1 MRQYALIHRAI
12 LDDPSWRCLTRSQQN
27 LYLLLLLK
35 LSTNLCGVVDWRPKK
50 LAVNAS
56 DMTVET
62 IEADAVV
69 LEKKLYIVRDE
80 DTDEVLIRS
89 FLRNDAP
96 LKSSKTAIAVRSSY
110 TDTASSKLRGV
121 IVFELQ
127 RLYKEQRDWQG
138 WDQVR
143 DLLDLPSID
152 PRRIV
157 SGGEEAVSDAL
168 KRYQESSFSPLRDTS
183 FDTPSDGISQG
194 VSDTPSDGISQ
205 GVSDTPSDGIS
216 QGVSDT
222 PSDGASQGVSDTQ
235 SDSYS
240 PLIPNTLYLIPNS
253 SIRAKNEK
261 SADKSASEPENENAS
276 FEASQSSSR
285 VEETSPVQKKPSA
298 VSSKKRKVPKKE
310 KKPTARQTVL
320 APDWKPSPELRIATA
335 KAGVNLIREVTL
347 FVAYYTQEKPE
358 HRSANWDATYRRWLE
373 RDIQN
378 LKMGRDPNNIALHP
392 ENLPKSMLP
401 KSMLNDMHN
410 AEVQARAAAWDEA
423 HPREEEFDE
432 L

>member
-194 VSDTPSDGISQ
+194 VSDTPSDG
-205 GVSDTPSDGIS
+205 
-216 QGVSDT
+216 
-222 PSDGASQGVSDTQ
+222 ASQGVSDTQ

-358 HRSANWDATYRRWLE
+358 RRSANWDATYRRWLE

-392 ENLPKSMLP
+392 ENLPTNGRLP

>member
-35 LSTNLCGVVDWRPKK
+35 LSTNLCGIVDWRPKK

-168 KRYQESSFSPLRDTS
+168 NRYQESSFSPPRDTS
-183 FDTPSDGISQG
+183 FDTPSDGVSQG
-194 VSDTPSDGISQ
+194 VSQGVLDTPSDG
-205 GVSDTPSDGIS
+205 V
-216 QGVSDT
+216 
-222 PSDGASQGVSDTQ
+222 SQGVSDTQ

-240 PLIPNTLYLIPNS
+240 PLIPNTLYPIPNS
-253 SIRAKNEK
+253 SFRAKNEK

-276 FEASQSSSR
+276 FESSQSSSR
-285 VEETSPVQKKPSA
+285 VEEASPVQKKPSA

-310 KKPTARQTVL
+310 KKPATRQTVL

-335 KAGVNLIREVTL
+335 KAGINLIREVTL

-358 HRSANWDATYRRWLE
+358 YRSANWDATYRRWLE

-392 ENLPKSMLP
+392 ENLPANGRLP

-410 AEVQARAAAWDEA
+410 EELQARAAAWDEA

>member
-194 VSDTPSDGISQ
+194 VSDTPSDG
-205 GVSDTPSDGIS
+205 
-216 QGVSDT
+216 
-222 PSDGASQGVSDTQ
+222 ASQGVSDTQ

-392 ENLPKSMLP
+392 ENLPVNGRLP

-410 AEVQARAAAWDEA
+410 EELQARAAAWDKA

>member
-35 LSTNLCGVVDWRPKK
+35 LSTNLCGIVDWRPKK

-168 KRYQESSFSPLRDTS
+168 NRYQESSFSPPRDTS
-183 FDTPSDGISQG
+183 FDTPSDG
-194 VSDTPSDGISQ
+194 V
-205 GVSDTPSDGIS
+205 
-216 QGVSDT
+216 
-222 PSDGASQGVSDTQ
+222 SQGVSDTQ

-240 PLIPNTLYLIPNS
+240 PLIPNTLYPIPNS
-253 SIRAKNEK
+253 SFRAKNEK
-261 SADKSASEPENENAS
+261 SADESASEPENENAS
-276 FEASQSSSR
+276 FESSQSSSR
-285 VEETSPVQKKPSA
+285 VEEASPVQKKPSE

-310 KKPTARQTVL
+310 KKPATRQTVL

-335 KAGVNLIREVTL
+335 KAGINLIREVTL

-358 HRSANWDATYRRWLE
+358 YRSANWDATYRRWLE

-392 ENLPKSMLP
+392 ENLPVNGRLP
-401 KSMLNDMHN
+401 KSVLNDMHN
-410 AEVQARAAAWDEA
+410 EELQARAAAWDEA

>member
-35 LSTNLCGVVDWRPKK
+35 LSTNLCGIVDWRPKK

-168 KRYQESSFSPLRDTS
+168 NRYQESSFSPPRDTS
-183 FDTPSDGISQG
+183 FDTPSDGVSQG
-194 VSDTPSDGISQ
+194 VSDTPSDGVSQ
-205 GVSDTPSDGIS
+205 GV
-216 QGVSDT
+216 
-222 PSDGASQGVSDTQ
+222 SQGVSDTQ

-240 PLIPNTLYLIPNS
+240 PLIPNTLCPIPNS
-253 SIRAKNEK
+253 SFRAKNEK
-261 SADKSASEPENENAS
+261 SADESASEPENENSS
-276 FEASQSSSR
+276 FESSQSSSR
-285 VEETSPVQKKPSA
+285 VEEASPVQKKPSA

-310 KKPTARQTVL
+310 KKPATRQTVL

-335 KAGVNLIREVTL
+335 KAGINLIREVTL

-358 HRSANWDATYRRWLE
+358 YRSANWDATYRRWLE

-392 ENLPKSMLP
+392 ENLPVNGRLP
-401 KSMLNDMHN
+401 KSVLNDMHN
-410 AEVQARAAAWDEA
+410 EELQARAAAWDEA

>member
-183 FDTPSDGISQG
+183 FDTS
-194 VSDTPSDGISQ
+194 
-205 GVSDTPSDGIS
+205 SDGIS

-253 SIRAKNEK
+253 SFRAKNEK
-261 SADKSASEPENENAS
+261 SADESASEPENENAS

-285 VEETSPVQKKPSA
+285 VEETSPIQKKPSA

-310 KKPTARQTVL
+310 KKPATRQTVL

-392 ENLPKSMLP
+392 ENLPANGRLP

>member
-194 VSDTPSDGISQ
+194 VSDTPSDG
-205 GVSDTPSDGIS
+205 
-216 QGVSDT
+216 
-222 PSDGASQGVSDTQ
+222 ASQGVSDTQ

-310 KKPTARQTVL
+310 KKPATRQTVL

-378 LKMGRDPNNIALHP
+378 LKMGREPNNIALHP
-392 ENLPKSMLP
+392 ENLPANGRLP

>member
-35 LSTNLCGVVDWRPKK
+35 LSTNLCGIVDWRPKK

-168 KRYQESSFSPLRDTS
+168 NRYQESSFSPPRDTS
-183 FDTPSDGISQG
+183 FDTPSDGVSQG
-194 VSDTPSDGISQ
+194 VSQGVLDTPSDG
-205 GVSDTPSDGIS
+205 V
-216 QGVSDT
+216 
-222 PSDGASQGVSDTQ
+222 SQGVSDTQ

-240 PLIPNTLYLIPNS
+240 PLIPNTLYPIPNS
-253 SIRAKNEK
+253 SFRAKNEK

-276 FEASQSSSR
+276 FESSQSSSR
-285 VEETSPVQKKPSA
+285 VEEASPVQKKPSA

-310 KKPTARQTVL
+310 KKPATRQTVL

-335 KAGVNLIREVTL
+335 KAGINLIREVTL

-358 HRSANWDATYRRWLE
+358 YRSANWDATYRRWLE

-392 ENLPKSMLP
+392 ENLPVNGRLP
-401 KSMLNDMHN
+401 KSVLNDMHN
-410 AEVQARAAAWDEA
+410 EELQARAAAWDEA

>member
-183 FDTPSDGISQG
+183 FDTPSDG
-194 VSDTPSDGISQ
+194 
-205 GVSDTPSDGIS
+205 
-216 QGVSDT
+216 
-222 PSDGASQGVSDTQ
+222 ASQGVSDTQ

-358 HRSANWDATYRRWLE
+358 YRSANWDATYRRWLE

-392 ENLPKSMLP
+392 ENLPVNGRLP

-410 AEVQARAAAWDEA
+410 EELQARAAAWDEA

>member
-35 LSTNLCGVVDWRPKK
+35 LSTNLCGIVDWRPKK

-168 KRYQESSFSPLRDTS
+168 NRYQESSFSPPRDTS
-183 FDTPSDGISQG
+183 FDTPSDGVSQG
-194 VSDTPSDGISQ
+194 VLDTPSDG
-205 GVSDTPSDGIS
+205 V
-216 QGVSDT
+216 
-222 PSDGASQGVSDTQ
+222 SQGVSDTQ

-240 PLIPNTLYLIPNS
+240 PLIPNTLYPIPNS
-253 SIRAKNEK
+253 SFRAKNEK
-261 SADKSASEPENENAS
+261 SADESASEPENENAS
-276 FEASQSSSR
+276 FESSQSSSR
-285 VEETSPVQKKPSA
+285 VEEASPVQKKPSA

-310 KKPTARQTVL
+310 KKPATRQTVL

-335 KAGVNLIREVTL
+335 KAGINLIREVTL

-373 RDIQN
+373 QDIQN

-392 ENLPKSMLP
+392 ENLPVNGRLP

>member
-183 FDTPSDGISQG
+183 FDI
-194 VSDTPSDGISQ
+194 
-205 GVSDTPSDGIS
+205 PSDGIS

-392 ENLPKSMLP
+392 ENLPVNGRLP

>member
-194 VSDTPSDGISQ
+194 VSDTPSDG
-205 GVSDTPSDGIS
+205 V
-216 QGVSDT
+216 
-222 PSDGASQGVSDTQ
+222 SQGVSDTQ

-392 ENLPKSMLP
+392 ENLPANGRLP

>member
-12 LDDPSWRCLTRSQQN
+12 LDDSSWRCLTRSQQN

-194 VSDTPSDGISQ
+194 VSDT
-205 GVSDTPSDGIS
+205 
-216 QGVSDT
+216 
-222 PSDGASQGVSDTQ
+222 Q

-310 KKPTARQTVL
+310 KKPATRQTVL

-392 ENLPKSMLP
+392 ENLPTNGKLP

>member
-35 LSTNLCGVVDWRPKK
+35 LSTNLCGIVDWRPKK

-168 KRYQESSFSPLRDTS
+168 NRYQESSFSPPRDTS
-183 FDTPSDGISQG
+183 FDTPSDGVSQG
-194 VSDTPSDGISQ
+194 VSQGVLDTPSDG
-205 GVSDTPSDGIS
+205 V
-216 QGVSDT
+216 
-222 PSDGASQGVSDTQ
+222 SQGVSDTQ

-240 PLIPNTLYLIPNS
+240 PLIPNTLYPIPNS
-253 SIRAKNEK
+253 SFRAKNEK

-276 FEASQSSSR
+276 FESSQSSSR
-285 VEETSPVQKKPSA
+285 VEEASPVQKKPSA

-310 KKPTARQTVL
+310 KKPATRQTVL

-392 ENLPKSMLP
+392 ENLPANGRLP

>member
-194 VSDTPSDGISQ
+194 VSDTPSDG
-205 GVSDTPSDGIS
+205 
-216 QGVSDT
+216 
-222 PSDGASQGVSDTQ
+222 ASQGVSDTQ

-253 SIRAKNEK
+253 SFRAKNEK
-261 SADKSASEPENENAS
+261 SADESASEPENENAS

-285 VEETSPVQKKPSA
+285 VEETSPIQKKPSA

-310 KKPTARQTVL
+310 KKPATRQTVL

-392 ENLPKSMLP
+392 ENLPVNGRLP

>member
-194 VSDTPSDGISQ
+194 VSDTPSDG
-205 GVSDTPSDGIS
+205 
-216 QGVSDT
+216 
-222 PSDGASQGVSDTQ
+222 ASQGVSDTQ

-261 SADKSASEPENENAS
+261 SADRSASEPENENAS

-347 FVAYYTQEKPE
+347 FVVYYTQEKPE

-392 ENLPKSMLP
+392 ENLPVNGRLP

-410 AEVQARAAAWDEA
+410 EELQARAAAWDEA

>member
-194 VSDTPSDGISQ
+194 VSDTPSDG
-205 GVSDTPSDGIS
+205 
-216 QGVSDT
+216 
-222 PSDGASQGVSDTQ
+222 ASQGVSDTQ

-298 VSSKKRKVPKKE
+298 VSLKKRKVPKKE
-310 KKPTARQTVL
+310 KKPASRQTAL

-392 ENLPKSMLP
+392 ENLPVNGRLP

-410 AEVQARAAAWDEA
+410 EELQARAAAWDEA

>member
-194 VSDTPSDGISQ
+194 VSDTPSDG
-205 GVSDTPSDGIS
+205 
-216 QGVSDT
+216 
-222 PSDGASQGVSDTQ
+222 ASQGVSDTQ

-310 KKPTARQTVL
+310 KKPTARQIVL

-392 ENLPKSMLP
+392 ENLPVNGRLP

-410 AEVQARAAAWDEA
+410 EELQARAAAWDEA

>member
-35 LSTNLCGVVDWRPKK
+35 LSTNLCGIVDWRPKK

-127 RLYKEQRDWQG
+127 RLYREQRDWQG

-168 KRYQESSFSPLRDTS
+168 NRYRESSFSPLRDTS
-183 FDTPSDGISQG
+183 FDTPSDGVSQG
-194 VSDTPSDGISQ
+194 VSDTPSDG
-205 GVSDTPSDGIS
+205 V
-216 QGVSDT
+216 
-222 PSDGASQGVSDTQ
+222 SQGVSDTQ

-240 PLIPNTLYLIPNS
+240 PLIPNTLYPIPNS
-253 SIRAKNEK
+253 SFRAKNEK
-261 SADKSASEPENENAS
+261 SADESASEPENENAS
-276 FEASQSSSR
+276 FESSQSSSR
-285 VEETSPVQKKPSA
+285 VEEASPVQKKPSA

-310 KKPTARQTVL
+310 KKPATRQTVL

-335 KAGVNLIREVTL
+335 KAGINLIREVTL

-358 HRSANWDATYRRWLE
+358 YHSANWDATYRRWLE

-392 ENLPKSMLP
+392 ENLPVNGRLP
-401 KSMLNDMHN
+401 KSVLNDMHN
-410 AEVQARAAAWDEA
+410 EELQARAAAWDEA

>member
-183 FDTPSDGISQG
+183 FDI
-194 VSDTPSDGISQ
+194 
-205 GVSDTPSDGIS
+205 PSDGIS

-253 SIRAKNEK
+253 SIRANNEK

-392 ENLPKSMLP
+392 ENLPVNGRLP

-410 AEVQARAAAWDEA
+410 EELQVRAAAWDEA

>member
-35 LSTNLCGVVDWRPKK
+35 LSTNLCGVVDWHPKK

-183 FDTPSDGISQG
+183 F
-194 VSDTPSDGISQ
+194 
-205 GVSDTPSDGIS
+205 DTPSDGIS

-392 ENLPKSMLP
+392 ENLPVNGRLP

-410 AEVQARAAAWDEA
+410 EELQARAAAWDEA

>member
-168 KRYQESSFSPLRDTS
+168 KRYQESPFSPLRDTS
-183 FDTPSDGISQG
+183 F
-194 VSDTPSDGISQ
+194 
-205 GVSDTPSDGIS
+205 DTPSDGIS

-392 ENLPKSMLP
+392 ENLTVNGRLP

-410 AEVQARAAAWDEA
+410 EELQARAAAWDEA

>member
-194 VSDTPSDGISQ
+194 VSDTPSDG
-205 GVSDTPSDGIS
+205 
-216 QGVSDT
+216 
-222 PSDGASQGVSDTQ
+222 ASQGVSDTQ

-240 PLIPNTLYLIPNS
+240 PLIPNTLYLISNS

-392 ENLPKSMLP
+392 ENLPVNGRLP

-410 AEVQARAAAWDEA
+410 EELQARAAAWDEA

>member
-194 VSDTPSDGISQ
+194 VSNTPSDG
-205 GVSDTPSDGIS
+205 V
-216 QGVSDT
+216 
-222 PSDGASQGVSDTQ
+222 SQGVSDTQ

-253 SIRAKNEK
+253 SFRAKNEK
-261 SADKSASEPENENAS
+261 SADRSASEPENENAS

-285 VEETSPVQKKPSA
+285 VEETSPIQKKPSA

-310 KKPTARQTVL
+310 KKPATRQTVL

-392 ENLPKSMLP
+392 ENLPVNGRLP

>member
-138 WDQVR
+138 WDQVG

-183 FDTPSDGISQG
+183 F
-194 VSDTPSDGISQ
+194 
-205 GVSDTPSDGIS
+205 DTPSDGIS

-310 KKPTARQTVL
+310 KKPATRQTVL

-392 ENLPKSMLP
+392 ENLPVNGRLP

>member
-194 VSDTPSDGISQ
+194 VSDTPSDG
-205 GVSDTPSDGIS
+205 
-216 QGVSDT
+216 
-222 PSDGASQGVSDTQ
+222 ASQGVSDTQ

-392 ENLPKSMLP
+392 ENLPANGRLP
-401 KSMLNDMHN
+401 KSVQNDMHN

-423 HPREEEFDE
+423 HPREDEFDE

>member
-194 VSDTPSDGISQ
+194 VSDTPSDG
-205 GVSDTPSDGIS
+205 V
-216 QGVSDT
+216 
-222 PSDGASQGVSDTQ
+222 SQGVSDTQ

-392 ENLPKSMLP
+392 ENLPVNGRLP

-410 AEVQARAAAWDEA
+410 EELQARAAAWDEA

>member
-194 VSDTPSDGISQ
+194 VSDTPSDG
-205 GVSDTPSDGIS
+205 
-216 QGVSDT
+216 
-222 PSDGASQGVSDTQ
+222 ASQGVSDTQ

-261 SADKSASEPENENAS
+261 SADKSASEPENEDAS

-310 KKPTARQTVL
+310 KKPATRQTVL

-392 ENLPKSMLP
+392 ENLPANGRLP

>member
-194 VSDTPSDGISQ
+194 VSDTPSDG
-205 GVSDTPSDGIS
+205 
-216 QGVSDT
+216 
-222 PSDGASQGVSDTQ
+222 ASQGVSDTQ

-392 ENLPKSMLP
+392 ENPPANGRLP

>member
-143 DLLDLPSID
+143 DLLDLPSIN

-183 FDTPSDGISQG
+183 FDTPSDGI
-194 VSDTPSDGISQ
+194 
-205 GVSDTPSDGIS
+205 
-216 QGVSDT
+216 
-222 PSDGASQGVSDTQ
+222 SQGVSDTQ

-392 ENLPKSMLP
+392 ENLPVNGRLP

-410 AEVQARAAAWDEA
+410 EELQARAAAWDEA

>member
-194 VSDTPSDGISQ
+194 VSDTPSDG
-205 GVSDTPSDGIS
+205 V
-216 QGVSDT
+216 
-222 PSDGASQGVSDTQ
+222 SQGVSDTQ

-253 SIRAKNEK
+253 SFRAKNEK
-261 SADKSASEPENENAS
+261 SADRSASEPENENAS

-285 VEETSPVQKKPSA
+285 VEETSPIQKKPSA

-310 KKPTARQTVL
+310 KKPATRQTVL

-392 ENLPKSMLP
+392 ENLPANGRLP

>member
-35 LSTNLCGVVDWRPKK
+35 LSTNLCGIVDWRPKK

-168 KRYQESSFSPLRDTS
+168 NRYQESSFSPPRDTS
-183 FDTPSDGISQG
+183 FDTPSDGVSQE
-194 VSDTPSDGISQ
+194 VLDTPSDG
-205 GVSDTPSDGIS
+205 V
-216 QGVSDT
+216 
-222 PSDGASQGVSDTQ
+222 SQGVSDTQ

-240 PLIPNTLYLIPNS
+240 PLIPNTLYPIPNS
-253 SIRAKNEK
+253 SFRAKNEK
-261 SADKSASEPENENAS
+261 SADESASEPENENAS
-276 FEASQSSSR
+276 FESSQSSSR
-285 VEETSPVQKKPSA
+285 VEEASPVQKKPSA

-310 KKPTARQTVL
+310 KKPATRQTVL

-358 HRSANWDATYRRWLE
+358 YRSANWDATYRRWLE

-392 ENLPKSMLP
+392 ENLPVNGRLP

>member
-194 VSDTPSDGISQ
+194 VSDT
-205 GVSDTPSDGIS
+205 
-216 QGVSDT
+216 
-222 PSDGASQGVSDTQ
+222 Q

-392 ENLPKSMLP
+392 ENLPANGRLP

>member
-194 VSDTPSDGISQ
+194 VSDTPSDG
-205 GVSDTPSDGIS
+205 
-216 QGVSDT
+216 
-222 PSDGASQGVSDTQ
+222 ASQGVSDTQ

-253 SIRAKNEK
+253 SFRAKNEK
-261 SADKSASEPENENAS
+261 SADRSASEPENENAS

-285 VEETSPVQKKPSA
+285 VEETSPIQKKPSA

-310 KKPTARQTVL
+310 KKPATRQTVL

-392 ENLPKSMLP
+392 ENLPANGRLP

>member
-194 VSDTPSDGISQ
+194 VSDTPSDG
-205 GVSDTPSDGIS
+205 
-216 QGVSDT
+216 
-222 PSDGASQGVSDTQ
+222 ASQGVSDTQ

-310 KKPTARQTVL
+310 KKPASRQTVL

-358 HRSANWDATYRRWLE
+358 YRSANWDITYRRWLE

-392 ENLPKSMLP
+392 ENLPANGMLP
-401 KSMLNDMHN
+401 KSVQNDMHN

-423 HPREEEFDE
+423 HPREDEFDE

>member
-35 LSTNLCGVVDWRPKK
+35 LSTNLCGIVDWRPKK

-127 RLYKEQRDWQG
+127 RLYREQRDWQG

-168 KRYQESSFSPLRDTS
+168 NRYRESSFSPLRDTS
-183 FDTPSDGISQG
+183 FDTPSDGVSQG
-194 VSDTPSDGISQ
+194 VSDTPSDG
-205 GVSDTPSDGIS
+205 V
-216 QGVSDT
+216 
-222 PSDGASQGVSDTQ
+222 SQGVSDTQ

-240 PLIPNTLYLIPNS
+240 PLIPNTLYPIPNS
-253 SIRAKNEK
+253 SFRAKNEK
-261 SADKSASEPENENAS
+261 SADESASEPENENAS
-276 FEASQSSSR
+276 FESSQSSSR
-285 VEETSPVQKKPSA
+285 VEEASPVQKKPSA

-310 KKPTARQTVL
+310 KKPATRQTVL

-335 KAGVNLIREVTL
+335 KAGINLIREVTL

-358 HRSANWDATYRRWLE
+358 YRSANWDATYRRWLE

-392 ENLPKSMLP
+392 ENLPVNGRLP
-401 KSMLNDMHN
+401 KSVLNDMHN
-410 AEVQARAAAWDEA
+410 AELQARAAAWDEA